1 MSKQLHIEKYGL
13 IGDLE
18 SCALVGEN
26 GSIDWLCWPRTDSP
40 SVFGGLLAVRKGGH
54 FAVSPK
60 QINSKKFLKEQKYWP
75 NSNILQSNFESKNT
89 RAKMIDLMVPK
100 TVSKEKILIRKLFV
114 TEGRMEFSLNFGP
127 KFNYG
132 KADGQYEIGKDFVKA
147 VSKAKRGVKNLTL
160 QIRGSWQS
168 ELKLVAGKVQ
178 ANFALQAGETVLFIL
193 SENGAIEMAEEL
205 INKTN
210 QYWTEWI
217 LQEKFQKI
225 LKNLS
230 ENDQAMMTRAVLT
243 LKLLRQESNG
253 AISAAASCS
262 LPEKLGGERNWDYR
276 FNWVRDTALTCWS
289 WTKIGFVD
297 EAMQSMRTLM
307 NNCRH
312 LPEKLQP
319 IYGLGGERK
328 LKEYILKNWS
338 GYENSKPVRIGNHAY
353 LQKQIDIFGE
363 MALALSELAKAG
375 CEFNQAELR
384 FLEKMADCVAAN
396 WWQKDAG
403 IWEVRGEAKDFL
415 HSKLMCWVALEKT
428 VEILKAK
435 TKVSTKLTEKIN
447 YWNLE
452 KEKIRQVILEKG
464 YDEKLGSFVQAF
476 DNKVLDAAALT
487 LYLLKFLPPED
498 VRIQNTIKKIEE
510 GLTYKN
516 GLIKRYKVDEVD
528 DGFDEN
534 EGAFLLCSFW
544 LMEIL
549 QLEGRG
555 NKAEEIL
562 KNILGAAG
570 NLGLLSEEIDI
581 KNNRLIGNYP
591 QAYSQIGL
599 VNYLLTKQKV

>member
-328 LKEYILKNWS
+328 LKEYILK
-338 GYENSKPVRIGNHAY
+338 
-353 LQKQIDIFGE
+353 
-363 MALALSELAKAG
+363 
-375 CEFNQAELR
+375 
-384 FLEKMADCVAAN
+384 
-396 WWQKDAG
+396 
-403 IWEVRGEAKDFL
+403 
-415 HSKLMCWVALEKT
+415 T
-428 VEILKAK
+428 
-435 TKVSTKLTEKIN
+435 
-447 YWNLE
+447 
-452 KEKIRQVILEKG
+452 
-464 YDEKLGSFVQAF
+464 
-476 DNKVLDAAALT
+476 
-487 LYLLKFLPPED
+487 
-498 VRIQNTIKKIEE
+498 
-510 GLTYKN
+510 
-516 GLIKRYKVDEVD
+516 
-528 DGFDEN
+528 
-534 EGAFLLCSFW
+534 
-544 LMEIL
+544 
-549 QLEGRG
+549 
-555 NKAEEIL
+555 
-562 KNILGAAG
+562 GAAMKIP
-570 NLGLLSEEIDI
+570 S
-581 KNNRLIGNYP
+581 R
-591 QAYSQIGL
+591 
-599 VNYLLTKQKV
+599 

>member
-1 MSKQLHIEKYGL
+1 
-13 IGDLE
+13 
-18 SCALVGEN
+18 
-26 GSIDWLCWPRTDSP
+26 
-40 SVFGGLLAVRKGGH
+40 
-54 FAVSPK
+54 
-60 QINSKKFLKEQKYWP
+60 
-75 NSNILQSNFESKNT
+75 
-89 RAKMIDLMVPK
+89 
-100 TVSKEKILIRKLFV
+100 
-114 TEGRMEFSLNFGP
+114 
-127 KFNYG
+127 
-132 KADGQYEIGKDFVKA
+132 
-147 VSKAKRGVKNLTL
+147 
-160 QIRGSWQS
+160 
-168 ELKLVAGKVQ
+168 
-178 ANFALQAGETVLFIL
+178 
-193 SENGAIEMAEEL
+193 
-205 INKTN
+205 
-210 QYWTEWI
+210 
-217 LQEKFQKI
+217 
-225 LKNLS
+225 
-230 ENDQAMMTRAVLT
+230 
-243 LKLLRQESNG
+243 
-253 AISAAASCS
+253 
-262 LPEKLGGERNWDYR
+262 
-276 FNWVRDTALTCWS
+276 
-289 WTKIGFVD
+289 
-297 EAMQSMRTLM
+297 
-307 NNCRH
+307 
-312 LPEKLQP
+312 
-319 IYGLGGERK
+319 
-328 LKEYILKNWS
+328 
-338 GYENSKPVRIGNHAY
+338 
-353 LQKQIDIFGE
+353 